1 MNGTHPLLLLYFPS
15 CKKVKSDPGLLIS
28 DDPTAL
34 LNEWE
39 WVRERDTHT
48 HRAITNGNETV
59 QLYNSK
65 S

>member
-39 WVRERDTHT
+39 RERE
-48 HRAITNGNETV
+48 RAITNGNETV

>member
-39 WVRERDTHT
+39 WERER
-48 HRAITNGNETV
+48 HRAITSGNETV